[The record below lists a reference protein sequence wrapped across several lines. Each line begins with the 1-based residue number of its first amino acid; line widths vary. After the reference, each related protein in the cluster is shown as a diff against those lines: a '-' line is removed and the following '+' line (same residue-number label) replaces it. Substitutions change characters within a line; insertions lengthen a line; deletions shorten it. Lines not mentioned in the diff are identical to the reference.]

1 MLSNTS
7 NAIIP
12 EQAVSYK
19 FKMRD
24 FADLFDGLNPEQIHV
39 SLEAAM
45 NVVFAKKYPA
55 NDVPVKDP
63 SQVQTEEED
72 QIDHENRVVTSALF
86 AMYHH
91 RTIDEEA
98 VDEVVSE
105 DDTEVSDT
113 IEDTPE
119 YQQLEEMLQAI
130 IDRFSAEISEDKY
143 NTDIEVLR
151 SEMDYFDHIELFTYR
166 YDPKNEILNVTINTT
181 VVDKAA

>member
-1 MLSNTS
+1 MLSNAS

-39 SLEAAM
+39 SLEAAL
-45 NVVFAKKYPA
+45 NVVFAKNHPV
-55 NDVPVKDP
+55 NDVPVKDA
-63 SQVQTEEED
+63 SQIQSEEEN
-72 QIDHENRVVTSALF
+72 QLDHETKVVINALF

-91 RTIDEEA
+91 RTIDDEA
-98 VDEVVSE
+98 SVD
-105 DDTEVSDT
+105 DPDAIDTSDT

-130 IDRFSAEISEDKY
+130 IDRFSAEIIEDKY
-143 NTDIEVLR
+143 NTDVEVLR

-181 VVDKAA
+181 VADKAA